1 MKTTLITL
9 AVGLA
14 LAGAGVNRAFAFG
27 TGDKAVRTTVTFS
40 APEKFTDVGDRFH
53 ADSEREATLAEL
65 RSYLILRA
73 GSYLALGQK
82 LTITVTDVDLAGDFE
97 PWRGS
102 QYDDVRIVR
111 DIYPPRID
119 LTFRLTDA
127 DGKVVKEG
135 KRELRDLAFMMKLS
149 IDQNDPLRFEKN
161 LLDDWL
167 REEFRSLKKAD

>member
-1 MKTTLITL
+1 MKKTLITL
-9 AVGLA
+9 AVAIA
-14 LAGAGVNRAFAFG
+14 LAGAGLNRAVAFG
-27 TGDKAVRTTVTFS
+27 TGDNAIRTTVIFS
-40 APEKFTDVGDRFH
+40 APEKFTDVGNSFHSDR
-53 ADSEREATLAEL
+53 DRDATLAEL
-65 RSYLILRA
+65 KSYLIRRA
-73 GSYLALGQK
+73 GAFVSLGEK

-97 PWRGS
+97 PWRGP

-119 LTFRLTDA
+119 LTFQLTDA